1 MTAADG
7 GDRGAGLGGDRAGS
21 GPDVTTRTRQ
31 TIEVSIPD
39 GPGRAAEKPHQ
50 IPAKG
55 WKEVLLRVKDEA
67 KRDNVALLAAGVAFY
82 ALLSL
87 VPALIALVSIYG
99 LVADPDD
106 VDRQVSDALSAAPT
120 EVQELVGQQL
130 GSITESSGGGL
141 GVALVGGVLV
151 ALWSASSGMKHL
163 MSAINVAYDEE
174 ETRGF
179 VALRGRA
186 LLLTVG
192 AILFVIVAVGLITA
206 LPALLDGTG
215 LGSAAKTTMSIL
227 RWPLLAIGLMIG
239 LGVLYRYGPDR
250 ADARWAWQ
258 APGTIFATIAWVVA
272 SIGFSVYTAN
282 FGSYGETYGSLGAVV
297 VLMLWLMISCAVV
310 ILGAEINAEAEH
322 QTAED
327 TTTGRRRPLG
337 ERGAVVA
344 DNVADVDLTDQR

>member
-1 MTAADG
+1 M
-7 GDRGAGLGGDRAGS
+7 
-21 GPDVTTRTRQ
+21 TTRAHE
-31 TIEVSIPD
+31 TIEVRIPD
-39 GPGRAAEKPHQ
+39 GPGRAADSPQQ
-50 IPAKG
+50 IPARG
-55 WKEVLLRVKDEA
+55 WKEVLVRVKDEA
-67 KRDNVALLAAGVAFY
+67 KADNVALLAAGVAFY

-106 VDRQVSDALSAAPT
+106 VERQVGDTLSAAPT
-120 EVQELVGQQL
+120 EVQDLVGQQL
-130 GSITESSGGGL
+130 SSLTEGSQGGL
-141 GVALVGGVLV
+141 GLALVGGVLV

-163 MSAINVAYDEE
+163 MSAINVAYDED

-206 LPALLDGTG
+206 LPAVLDGTS

-227 RWPLLAIGLMIG
+227 RWPLLAVGLMVG
-239 LGVLYRYGPDR
+239 LSILYRYGPDR
-250 ADARWAWQ
+250 ADARWAWS
-258 APGTIFATIAWVVA
+258 APGTIFATVAWVLA

-322 QTAED
+322 QTARD
-327 TTTGRRRPLG
+327 TTTGDRRPLG
-337 ERGAVVA
+337 DRGAYVA
-344 DNVADVDLTDQR
+344 DHVADVDLSDPR